1 MKKKTK
7 GRDVSKMSVD
17 ELCEAGV
24 PYLVDPDKLKM
35 FGLDPE
41 QYFRTSGGWT
51 AFMLDRVKDADVI
64 ARLRTMRDGP
74 LSLN

>member
-24 PYLVDPDKLKM
+24 PYLVDPDELKM
-35 FGLDPE
+35 FALIPSSIFE
-41 QYFRTSGGWT
+41 RQE
-51 AFMLDRVKDADVI
+51 
-64 ARLRTMRDGP
+64 DGP
-74 LSLN
+74 LLCSIASRTRTSSLDCARCATGLSR